1 MELTFFLLG
10 YAVIGALC
18 AVYSAVL
25 AEARGHGP
33 TLWLILG
40 LLFGPITLLIAACL
54 PNERKKRATVTAA
67 ELSAPISS
75 VAVELT
81 QLANLRDQGVLT
93 DDEFAAQKAKLL
105 G

>member
-54 PNERKKRATVTAA
+54 PN
-67 ELSAPISS
+67 
-75 VAVELT
+75 
-81 QLANLRDQGVLT
+81 
-93 DDEFAAQKAKLL
+93 
-105 G
+105 